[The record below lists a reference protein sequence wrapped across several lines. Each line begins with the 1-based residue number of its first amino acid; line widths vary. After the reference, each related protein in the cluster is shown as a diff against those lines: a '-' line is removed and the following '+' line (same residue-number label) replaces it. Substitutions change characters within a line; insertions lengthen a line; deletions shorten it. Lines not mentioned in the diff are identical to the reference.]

1 MPVIAGVYYHLYAGS
16 NLGQKPT
23 VVLIHGAGGNHLY
36 WPAEVRRLAGFRV
49 YAPDLAGHGK
59 TDGRGRQT
67 ISGYAESILEWLAA
81 LGIHSAVF
89 VGHSMGS
96 AITLCLALDHPE
108 HVTGLALV
116 AGGARLKVAAQLLE
130 FTESST
136 TYLNAV
142 KMMIDWSFG
151 ADTSPRLIDLVTKRM
166 METRPSVLHSDFRAC
181 SHFDVTDRLGEI
193 RRPTLIVCGAEDK
206 MTPLRYSQ
214 YLEKQIAE
222 AQLRVIPDAGHMVQ
236 IEKPRS
242 VADTLFNFLNG
253 IKHL

>member
-1 MPVIAGVYYHLYAGS
+1 MPVITGVYYHLYEGS
-16 NLGQKPT
+16 NLGQKPA

-36 WPAEVRRLAGFRV
+36 WPAEARRLAGYRV

-59 TDGRGRQT
+59 SDGRGRQT

-81 LGIHSAVF
+81 LEIHSAVF

-116 AGGARLKVAAQLLE
+116 AGGARLKVAPQLLE
-130 FTESST
+130 YTESPT
-136 TYLNAV
+136 TYLNAI
-142 KMMIDWSFG
+142 KMIVDWSFS
-151 ADTSPRLIDLVTKRM
+151 ADAPARIIDSVTKRM
-166 METRPSVLHSDFRAC
+166 SETRPSVLHSDFQAC
-181 SHFDVTDRLGEI
+181 SEFGVADRLGEI
-193 RRPTLIVCGAEDK
+193 SKPALIVCGAEDK

-214 YLEKQIAE
+214 YLAEKISG
-222 AQLRVIPDAGHMVQ
+222 AQLKVIPGAGHMVQ
-236 IEKPRS
+236 IEKPRL
-242 VADTLFNFLNG
+242 VADALLSFLNG